1 MFKRL
6 IISILLIIIN
16 ILSLSI
22 ISDNTLIEPN
32 IENNVIIENK
42 KDYLGII
49 EIPKLKLKRYFYKV
63 DDEKNTVEKN
73 TMLIEKSSMPDE
85 KNSNI
90 IFAAHRGRSK
100 VAFFDKLHLIEYG
113 DDIIIYYN
121 NRKYTYQYNNRYDVP
136 KNGHIKI
143 IRDLNKTSITL
154 ITCKKGTN
162 KQTVFIGYLT
172 DNNL

>member
-73 TMLIEKSSMPDE
+73 IMLIEKSSMPDK

-90 IFAAHRGRSK
+90 IFDMMFPKMVISK
-100 VAFFDKLHLIEYG
+100 
-113 DDIIIYYN
+113 
-121 NRKYTYQYNNRYDVP
+121 
-136 KNGHIKI
+136 
-143 IRDLNKTSITL
+143 
-154 ITCKKGTN
+154 
-162 KQTVFIGYLT
+162 
-172 DNNL
+172 